1 MGKEVLGSV
10 YEADLRPV
18 LQSNLHGEASK
29 NCDCL
34 QKFTDEFLCMTS
46 TEYSEIFQSQ
56 LNPFEI
62 SHNICLR

>member
-10 YEADLRPV
+10 YEADLRRF
-18 LQSNLHGEASK
+18 LQSNLHSEASK
-29 NCDCL
+29 NCDYL
-34 QKFTDEFLCMTS
+34 QKFTDEFSCMIS

-56 LNPFEI
+56 LNPFQP

>member
-18 LQSNLHGEASK
+18 LHSNLHGEASK
-29 NCDCL
+29 NCDYL
-34 QKFTDEFLCMTS
+34 QKFTDELLCMIS

-56 LNPFEI
+56 LSPFQT
-62 SHNICLR
+62 SYNICLR